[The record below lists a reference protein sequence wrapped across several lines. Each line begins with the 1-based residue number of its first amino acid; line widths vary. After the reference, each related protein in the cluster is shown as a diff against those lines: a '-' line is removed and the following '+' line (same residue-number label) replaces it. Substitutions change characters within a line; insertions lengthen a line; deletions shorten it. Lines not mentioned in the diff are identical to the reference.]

1 MTVRN
6 YTSAAPSTT
15 LAGAITNVATSL
27 TVASSSGYPSTP
39 FVAIINRDLADEEAV
54 YVTNVFGTNWTVTR
68 GYDGTTALSH
78 LSGAKVEHGV
88 TAIEFREANAHNNA
102 TSDVHG
108 VTGGLKTYIDAG
120 DTTNSSALTTH
131 AALTSGVHG
140 VTGSIQS
147 RLTATEGVANTAS
160 STATTA
166 NSTANTATSN
176 LATHIANGTN
186 VHGVTGLLK
195 DYIDS
200 GRPGYWARIS
210 HAAAQTITVG
220 QGAAGQV
227 VDLQTAGWDPYNMYT
242 AGDPNKLLPARS
254 TGPLGIYTVHGS
266 VQFSPSQT
274 AGWRALVL
282 YLKGNG
288 GTVDYVVGQASAA
301 GNTTTLGGPVMLSVS
316 GVHIIANAADYFY
329 MKAFHDAG
337 VSTTLVA
344 NQSMLS
350 VGFIGKN

>member
-147 RLTATEGVANTAS
+147 RLTATEGVANA
-160 STATTA
+160 ATTSA
-166 NSTANTATSN
+166 NTANTTANTATTN
-176 LATHIANGTN
+176 LATHIANGTG
-186 VHGVTGLLK
+186 VHGVTGSLK
-195 DYIDS
+195 GYIDNS
-200 GRPGYWARIS
+200 RAAHWCHITHPVVNSIPNATLTDLDFTDATLGDPDGWLTIGSPDRIKPGYTGKYIIS
-210 HAAAQTITVG
+210 VSCQFDPTSAS
-220 QGAAGQV
+220 GA
-227 VDLQTAGWDPYNMYT
+227 
-242 AGDPNKLLPARS
+242 
-254 TGPLGIYTVHGS
+254 
-266 VQFSPSQT
+266 
-274 AGWRALVL
+274 RALYV
-282 YLKGNG
+282 YLKGNA
-288 GTVDYVVGQASAA
+288 GTTDHLVGASTIPANIGA
-301 GNTTTLGGPVMLSVS
+301 LGLAPALCVTGT
-316 GVHIIANAADYFY
+316 HIIANVADYFY
-329 MKAFHDAG
+329 AKVYQNSG
-337 VSTTLVA
+337 GSLNVLA
-344 NQSMLS
+344 NTVHVS
-350 VGFIGKN
+350 VGFLGV

>member
-15 LAGAITNVATSL
+15 LAGALTNVATSL

-54 YVTNVFGTNWTVTR
+54 YVTNVSGTNWTVTR

-88 TAIEFREANAHNNA
+88 TAIEFREANAHVNA

-147 RLTATEGVANTAS
+147 RLTATEGVANTA
-160 STATTA
+160 

-176 LATHIANGTN
+176 LATHIANGSG
-186 VHGVTGLLK
+186 VHGV
-195 DYIDS
+195 S
-200 GRPGYWARIS
+200 GNLASVISLGDQARYCSTSRASSVTITS
-210 HAAAQTITVG
+210 GAAFTSIGMTAETDANGWHAANAPDIVPTEAGIYLITAGGSWEINNTGWRGLQIIVNNGSTIALAQNLHAADTTG
-220 QGAAGQV
+220 YQGAWQNLSAVCYANGSG
-227 VDLQTAGWDPYNMYT
+227 DFFALQAAQWN
-242 AGDPNKLLPARS
+242 S
-254 TGPLGIYTVHGS
+254 
-266 VQFSPSQT
+266 
-274 AGWRALVL
+274 
-282 YLKGNG
+282 G
-288 GTVDYVVGQASAA
+288 GTSVHLDTAYLMV
-301 GNTTTLGGPVMLSVS
+301 TRLG
-316 GVHIIANAADYFY
+316 A
-329 MKAFHDAG
+329 
-337 VSTTLVA
+337 
-344 NQSMLS
+344 
-350 VGFIGKN
+350 

>member
-147 RLTATEGVANTAS
+147 RLTATEGVANA
-160 STATTA
+160 ATTSA
-166 NSTANTATSN
+166 NTANTTANTATTN
-176 LATHIANGTN
+176 LATHIANGTG
-186 VHGVTGLLK
+186 VHGVTGSLK
-195 DYIDS
+195 GYIDNSRAASWCHITQAALQVLPDAAMTDLFFSDS
-200 GRPGYWARIS
+200 G
-210 HAAAQTITVG
+210 T
-220 QGAAGQV
+220 
-227 VDLQTAGWDPYNMYT
+227 WDPNGWLVT
-242 AGDPNKLLPARS
+242 GTPCRIKPGWAGV
-254 TGPLGIYTVHGS
+254 YTVSVS
-266 VQFSPSQT
+266 VQFDPGSS
-274 AGWRALVL
+274 AGGRGLYL

-288 GTVDYVVGQASAA
+288 GTVDYLIGAA
-301 GNTTTLGGPVMLSVS
+301 TIPGNIGILGGAPALSVS
-316 GVHIIANAADYFY
+316 GTHVIATPASDYFY
-329 MKAFHDAG
+329 AKVYQNSGGFLN
-337 VSTTLVA
+337 TQP
-344 NQSMLS
+344 NS
-350 VGFIGKN
+350 VHVTATFQGA

>member
-147 RLTATEGVANTAS
+147 RLTATEGVANA
-160 STATTA
+160 ATTSA
-166 NSTANTATSN
+166 NTANTTANTATTN
-176 LATHIANGTN
+176 LATHIANGTG
-186 VHGVTGLLK
+186 VHGVAGNLATV
-195 DYIDS
+195 ISS
-200 GRPGYWARIS
+200 GDQARYCSVRWNTTASIS
-210 HAAAQTITVG
+210 HGGSWQNIGMNNEWADVQGWHTGTGSGIAPNEAGIYLITAGLTWAGTAVTTGYRGAQIIVNNGSDLALATDIAGGDTTSFTGPAHTLSAICWANGSGDYFALRASQWHASSASLNIASDTAWITVVRL
-220 QGAAGQV
+220 GAQ
-227 VDLQTAGWDPYNMYT
+227 
-242 AGDPNKLLPARS
+242 
-254 TGPLGIYTVHGS
+254 
-266 VQFSPSQT
+266 
-274 AGWRALVL
+274 
-282 YLKGNG
+282 
-288 GTVDYVVGQASAA
+288 
-301 GNTTTLGGPVMLSVS
+301 
-316 GVHIIANAADYFY
+316 
-329 MKAFHDAG
+329 
-337 VSTTLVA
+337 
-344 NQSMLS
+344 
-350 VGFIGKN
+350 